1 MTKQYFY
8 VDSSWD
14 NSSSLSKIAE
24 QLVRESR
31 KKYTK
36 NIYSW
41 QRLEG
46 IVKELKARGNEIQ
59 REHPRWTKFP
69 EIKLS
74 RNNYTGDAWLRID
87 KWSFICRRVNEI
99 NLEDDAQCS

>member
-24 QLVRESR
+24 QLVKEGR
-31 KKYTK
+31 KKYSK
-36 NIYSW
+36 NICSW
-41 QRLEG
+41 QRLER
-46 IVKELKARGNEIQ
+46 IVDELKARGNEIQ

-69 EIKLS
+69 DIKLS
-74 RNNYTGDAWLRID
+74 RNSYTGDAWLRID

-99 NLEDDAQCS
+99 NLEEDE